1 MRFWKWCDRV
11 IPHLPKRRPD
21 DRLHV
26 SLAGLDRRRHRTP
39 VACGRRR
46 PHAVQGHLG
55 PGFDAAVGRR
65 DPSRGNLHNIP
76 YEAHSQCAA
85 SRLFSTPGAVSP
97 CGDCPVTNVPGSVAC
112 CRTAFGRAFFF
123 PPDFAFLLT
132 RQEFA
137 NLKSHFATSSSGWG
151 GRRDYRE
158 LSGLRLRSMVTS
170 SGGVEPPP
178 RSTTRAPQTE
188 SQSAGRLL

>member
-46 PHAVQGHLG
+46 PHAVQEHLG
-55 PGFDAAVGRR
+55 AGFDRAVTGRD
-65 DPSRGNLHNIP
+65 DPSRGNLHTSP

-85 SRLFSTPGAVSP
+85 SRLLSTPGGSSASRLLRHNAARGSLLASSP
-97 CGDCPVTNVPGSVAC
+97 SRKGS
-112 CRTAFGRAFFF
+112 RAADGS
-123 PPDFAFLLT
+123 P
-132 RQEFA
+132 R
-137 NLKSHFATSSSGWG
+137 SSS
-151 GRRDYRE
+151 R
-158 LSGLRLRSMVTS
+158 MT
-170 SGGVEPPP
+170 
-178 RSTTRAPQTE
+178 STTGQALLSLENETRPRPHGSPAPTNE
-188 SQSAGRLL
+188 VNRDTWLSSTDPGTFCR